1 MLFQFYSYNF
11 VFLFL
16 VLENSVTGSSSF
28 YLYEP
33 EIDNSLQKIFD
44 NRPKMNAV
52 IESGYQ
58 ICLRGLW
65 AYRLIRVDY
74 EKIFLDY
81 PAVAICLIHMVG
93 SGGESR
99 ISHGRLKAGSHFIFK
114 PSYEQP
120 QL

>member
-58 ICLRGLW
+58 ICLRGFW
-65 AYRLIRVDY
+65 DSRLIRVVY
-74 EKIFLDY
+74 EKIFLPY
-81 PAVAICLIHMVG
+81 LAVAILLIHIYGVVG
-93 SGGESR
+93 ICELFDGILKLC
-99 ISHGRLKAGSHFIFK
+99 IS
-114 PSYEQP
+114 SY
-120 QL
+120 